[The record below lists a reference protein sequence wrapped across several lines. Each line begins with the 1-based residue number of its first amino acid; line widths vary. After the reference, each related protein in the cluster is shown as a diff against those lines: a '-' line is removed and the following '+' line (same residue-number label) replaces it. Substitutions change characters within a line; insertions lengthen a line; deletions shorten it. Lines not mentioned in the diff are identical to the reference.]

1 MEDWKE
7 REEHVFKP
15 EVKEPEKETFQRQ
28 EISSAE
34 ETLRYVCQFKIDK
47 KKHFE
52 MQFLYRLVNGQQAN
66 NPEDRGERL
75 PRKIASFSKSNI
87 RNNPPKLD
95 GKYDFR

>member
-1 MEDWKE
+1 M
-7 REEHVFKP
+7 FKP
-15 EVKEPEKETFQRQ
+15 KEKEPEKENLRRP

-34 ETLRYVCQFKIDK
+34 ETLRYICEFKIDK
-47 KKHFE
+47 KKHLKMHF
-52 MQFLYRLVNGQQAN
+52 FLRLVNGQQAN

-87 RNNPPKLD
+87 KNNPPKLD